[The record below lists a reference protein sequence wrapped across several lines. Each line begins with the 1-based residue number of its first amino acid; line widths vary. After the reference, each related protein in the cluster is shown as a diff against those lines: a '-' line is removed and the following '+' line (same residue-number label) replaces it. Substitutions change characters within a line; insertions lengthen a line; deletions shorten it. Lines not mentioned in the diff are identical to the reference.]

1 MIQETVDS
9 LVEENKELKR
19 LIKKQAK
26 DTASSIEKLVNE
38 LKRK

>member
-1 MIQETVDS
+1 MIQETVDT

-19 LIKKQAK
+19 LIQKQAT